1 MSKVGEIVTDIELAN
16 AVDHELARTGHIEEG
31 DVRRATVRAIADT
44 GAMMLTLPGNVVDQL
59 GIGVIR
65 TASFVLATGVRSEMP
80 IAGPL
85 SVRIGDRWMFTSCV
99 VVPAGADALIGQI
112 VMEELDLIPD
122 PARQTIG
129 PRPESP
135 VLPELRL

>member
-1 MSKVGEIVTDIELAN
+1 MGEIVAEIELEN
-16 AVDHELARTGHIEEG
+16 VVDQALVRTGHLEEG

-44 GAMMLTLPGNVVDQL
+44 GAMMLTLPKNVVDQL
-59 GIGVIR
+59 GIDVIR
-65 TASFVLATGVRSEMP
+65 AAFFTLANGERSELP

-85 SVRIGDRWMFTSCV
+85 TIRIGDRWMFTSCV
-99 VVPAGADALIGQI
+99 VAPAGTDALIGQI

-129 PRPESP
+129 PRPEFP
-135 VLPELRL
+135 DMPELRL

>member
-1 MSKVGEIVTDIELAN
+1 MGEIVVDIELAN

-44 GAMMLTLPGNVVDQL
+44 GAMMLTLPDNVVDQL

-65 TASFVLATGVRSEMP
+65 TASFVLANGERSEMP

-85 SVRIGDRWMFTSCV
+85 SVRIGNRGMFTSCV
-99 VVPAGADALIGQI
+99 VAPAGADALIGQI

-135 VLPELRL
+135 DMPELRL